1 MGYQIS
7 LLEAHGWSRFA
18 GVMFQRD
25 LGTRTGV
32 QVSALGLGCWA
43 IGGPWTSNGRPAGW
57 GEVDDD
63 ESIRAIRRALELG
76 VTLFDTADVYGC
88 GHSERVLGRAL
99 AGRRD
104 DVVVVTKVGN
114 VFDEQTRTAGGA
126 DVSPTYLRRAC
137 DASLR
142 RLDTDR
148 IDVYLIHDG
157 LAGPQSVPAV
167 IDVLEELV
175 AAGKLRW
182 YGSSMSDPAIVRAL
196 AEGPHMVAVQHE
208 LNVLRGELEALSAAE
223 DLGLAS
229 LNRTPLAMGL
239 LSGRY
244 SPDALP
250 AADDVRRNAPWWDFF
265 DEGAMDRWLQRIA
278 EARAELTADG
288 RSLVQGAL
296 GWIWGRSAAPL
307 PLPGF
312 RTVAQVE
319 ENVGAAAYGPLPTER
334 VERIREI
341 LGEPLPA

>member
-1 MGYQIS
+1 
-7 LLEAHGWSRFA
+7 
-18 GVMFQRD
+18 MFQRD

-43 IGGPWTSNGRPAGW
+43 IGGPWTFNGEPAGW

-63 ESIRAIRRALELG
+63 ESIRAIRHALDLG

-88 GHSERVLGRAL
+88 GHSERVLGRGL

-104 DVVVVTKVGN
+104 DVVIVTKVGN
-114 VFDEQTRTAGGA
+114 LFDEETRTGSGN
-126 DVSPTYLRRAC
+126 DVSPAYLRRAC

-142 RLDTDR
+142 RLQTDR

-157 LAGPQSVPAV
+157 IGGPQDVPAV
-167 IDVLEELV
+167 VEVLEELV
-175 AAGKLRW
+175 AAGKVRW
-182 YGSSMSDPAIVRAL
+182 YGSSMSDPAIVRAM
-196 AEGPHMVAVQHE
+196 AEGPHMVAAQHE
-208 LNVLRGELEALSAAE
+208 LNVLRGELEALTVAE
-223 DLGLAS
+223 ELGLAS

-244 SPDALP
+244 RPDTLP
-250 AADDVRRNAPWWDFF
+250 ADDDVRRNAPWYDFF
-265 DEGAMDRWLQRIA
+265 DEGAMERYLDKIA

-296 GWIWGRSAAPL
+296 GWIWGRSSATL

-312 RTVAQVE
+312 RTAAQVQ
-319 ENVGAAAYGPLPTER
+319 ENVGAADHGPLPRER
-334 VERIREI
+334 MERIHAI
-341 LGEPLPA
+341 LGEPLPV

>member
-1 MGYQIS
+1 
-7 LLEAHGWSRFA
+7 
-18 GVMFQRD
+18 MFQRD
-25 LGTRTGV
+25 LGTRTGI

-43 IGGPWTSNGRPAGW
+43 I
-57 GEVDDD
+57 
-63 ESIRAIRRALELG
+63 RRALDLG

-88 GHSERVLGRAL
+88 GHSERVLGKAL

-104 DVVVVTKVGN
+104 DVTIVTKVGN
-114 VFDEQTRTAGGA
+114 VFDEETRTAGGS
-126 DVSPTYLRRAC
+126 DVSPAYLRRAC

-142 RLDTDR
+142 RLGTDR

-157 LAGPQSVPAV
+157 IAGPDEVPAV

-175 AAGKLRW
+175 AVGKVRW
-182 YGSSMSDPAIVRAL
+182 YGSSMSDPAIVRAM

-208 LNVLRGELEALSAAE
+208 LSVLRGELEALDVAE

-244 SPDALP
+244 RPDALP

-265 DEGAMDRWLQRIA
+265 HEGAMERWLERIA

-296 GWIWGRSAAPL
+296 GWVWGRSPL
-307 PLPGF
+307 TLPIPGF

-319 ENVGAAAYGPLPTER
+319 ENVGAAGYGPLPAER
-334 VERIREI
+334 MERIRAI
-341 LGEPLPA
+341 LGAPVPA

>member
-1 MGYQIS
+1 MACQIS
-7 LLEAHGWSRFA
+7 LLEVHGWSRFA

-104 DVVVVTKVGN
+104 EVVVVTKVGN

-126 DVSPTYLRRAC
+126 DLSPAYLRRAC

-265 DEGAMDRWLQRIA
+265 DEGAMERWLERIA
-278 EARAELTADG
+278 EVREELTADG
-288 RSLVQGAL
+288 RSLAQGAL
-296 GWIWGRSAAPL
+296 GWIWGRSPATL

-312 RTVAQVE
+312 RTVAQVQ
-319 ENVGAAAYGPLPTER
+319 ENAGAAAYGPLPAER
-334 VERIREI
+334 MERIRAI
-341 LGEPLPA
+341 LGEPGS

>member
-1 MGYQIS
+1 MGWQIS

-296 GWIWGRSAAPL
+296 GWIWGRSAATL

>member
-1 MGYQIS
+1 M
-7 LLEAHGWSRFA
+7 
-18 GVMFQRD
+18 
-25 LGTRTGV
+25 

-104 DVVVVTKVGN
+104 DAVIVTKVGN
-114 VFDEQTRTAGGA
+114 VFDERTRTGGGT
-126 DVSPTYLRRAC
+126 DLSPGYLRRAC

-142 RLDTDR
+142 RLGTDR

-157 LAGPQSVPAV
+157 LAGPEEVPPV
-167 IDVLEELV
+167 IDVLEGLV

-182 YGSSMSDPAIVRAL
+182 YGSSVSDPAVVRAM
-196 AEGPHMVAVQHE
+196 AEGPHMVAAQHE
-208 LNVLRGELEALSAAE
+208 LSVLRGELETLSVTE
-223 DLGLAS
+223 ELGLAS

-244 SPDALP
+244 RPDALP
-250 AADDVRRNAPWWDFF
+250 AADDVRRNTPWWDFF
-265 DEGAMDRWLQRIA
+265 DEDAMEGWLERIA

-296 GWIWGRSAAPL
+296 GWIWARSPATL

-312 RTVAQVE
+312 RTVEQVE
-319 ENVGAAAYGPLPTER
+319 ENVAAAGYGPLAPER
-334 VERIREI
+334 MERIRAI
-341 LGEPLPA
+341 VPA

>member
-1 MGYQIS
+1 M
-7 LLEAHGWSRFA
+7 L
-18 GVMFQRD
+18 QRA
-25 LGTRTGV
+25 LGTRTGR

-43 IGGPWTSNGRPAGW
+43 IGGPWTFNGQPAGW
-57 GEVDDD
+57 GQVDDD

-88 GHSERVLGRAL
+88 GHSERVLGKAL

-104 DVVVVTKVGN
+104 DVVIVTKVGN
-114 VFDEQTRTAGGA
+114 LFDERTRTGGGN
-126 DVSPTYLRRAC
+126 DVSPAYLRRAC

-142 RLDTDR
+142 RLGTDR

-157 LAGPQSVPAV
+157 IAGPEEVPAV
-167 IDVLEELV
+167 VDTLEELV
-175 AAGKLRW
+175 TAGKLRW
-182 YGSSMSDPAIVRAL
+182 YGSSMSDPAIVRAM

-208 LNVLRGELEALSAAE
+208 LNLLRGELEPLSVAE
-223 DLGLAS
+223 ELGLAS

-244 SPDALP
+244 HPALLP
-250 AADDVRRNAPWWDFF
+250 AADDVRRHAPWYDFF
-265 DEGAMDRWLQRIA
+265 DEGAMERYLERIA

-296 GWIWGRSAAPL
+296 GWIWGHSPATL

-319 ENVGAAAYGPLPTER
+319 ENVGAADHGPLPAER
-334 VERIREI
+334 MERIREL

>member
-1 MGYQIS
+1 M
-7 LLEAHGWSRFA
+7 
-18 GVMFQRD
+18 
-25 LGTRTGV
+25 

-43 IGGPWTSNGRPAGW
+43 IGGPWTSNGQPAGW

-104 DVVVVTKVGN
+104 DAVIVTKVGN
-114 VFDEQTRTAGGA
+114 RFDEQTRTAGGS
-126 DVSPTYLRRAC
+126 DVSPAYLRRAC

-157 LAGPQSVPAV
+157 IGAPEDVPAV

-175 AAGKLRW
+175 AAGKVRW
-182 YGSSMSDPAIVRAL
+182 YGSSMSDPAIVRAM
-196 AEGPHMVAVQHE
+196 AEGPHMVAAQHE
-208 LNVLRGELEALSAAE
+208 LSVLRGELAALSVAE
-223 DLGLAS
+223 ELGLAS

-244 SPDALP
+244 RPDALP

-265 DEGAMDRWLQRIA
+265 DAGAMERWLERIA
-278 EARAELTADG
+278 DVRAELTADG

-296 GWIWGRSAAPL
+296 GWIWGRSAATL

-312 RTVAQVE
+312 RTVAQVQ
-319 ENVGAAAYGPLPTER
+319 ENAGAAEYGPLPGAR
-334 VERIREI
+334 MERIGAI

>member
-1 MGYQIS
+1 
-7 LLEAHGWSRFA
+7 
-18 GVMFQRD
+18 MFQRD
-25 LGTRTGV
+25 LGTRTGI

-43 IGGPWTSNGRPAGW
+43 IGGPWTSNGMPAGW

-104 DVVVVTKVGN
+104 DAVIVTKVGN
-114 VFDEQTRTAGGA
+114 RFDEQTRTAGGS
-126 DVSPTYLRRAC
+126 DVSPAYLRRAC

-142 RLDTDR
+142 RLGTDH

-157 LAGPQSVPAV
+157 IPAPEDVPAV
-167 IDVLEELV
+167 VEVLEELV
-175 AAGKLRW
+175 AAGKVRW
-182 YGSSMSDPAIVRAL
+182 YGSSMSEPGIVRAM
-196 AEGPHMVAVQHE
+196 AEGPHMVAAQHE
-208 LNVLRGELEALSAAE
+208 LNVLRGEFEALAVAE
-223 DLGLAS
+223 ELGLAS

-244 SPDALP
+244 RPGALP

-265 DEGAMDRWLQRIA
+265 DEGAMERWLERIA
-278 EARAELTADG
+278 DARAELTADG

-296 GWIWGRSAAPL
+296 GWIWGRSDATL

-319 ENVGAAAYGPLPTER
+319 ENVGAAEYGPLPAER
-334 VERIREI
+334 MERIRAI
-341 LGEPLPA
+341 LGAPLPA

>member
-1 MGYQIS
+1 
-7 LLEAHGWSRFA
+7 
-18 GVMFQRD
+18 MFQRD
-25 LGTRTGV
+25 LGTRTGIH
-32 QVSALGLGCWA
+32 VSALGLGCWA
-43 IGGPWTSNGRPAGW
+43 IGGPWTFNGQPAGW
-57 GEVDDD
+57 GAVDDE
-63 ESIRAIRRALELG
+63 ESISAIRRALELG

-104 DVVVVTKVGN
+104 EVVIVTKVGN
-114 VFDEQTRTAGGA
+114 RFDEQTRTGGGN
-126 DVSPTYLRRAC
+126 DVSPAYLRSAC

-142 RLDTDR
+142 RLGTDR

-157 LAGPQSVPAV
+157 IATPEDVPAV
-167 IDVLEELV
+167 VEALEDLV

-182 YGSSMSDPAIVRAL
+182 YGSSMSDPAIVRAM
-196 AEGPHMVAVQHE
+196 ADGPHMVAVQHE
-208 LNVLRGELEALSAAE
+208 LNLLRGELETLDAAE
-223 DLGLAS
+223 ELGLAS

-244 SPDALP
+244 QPAVLP
-250 AADDVRRNAPWWDFF
+250 ADDDVRRHAPWYDFF
-265 DEGAMDRWLQRIA
+265 DEGAMERYLDRIA
-278 EARAELTADG
+278 DARDELTADG

-296 GWIWGRSAAPL
+296 GWVWGRSPATL

-319 ENVGAAAYGPLPTER
+319 ENVGAAEHGPLSAER
-334 VERIREI
+334 MERLREI

>member
-1 MGYQIS
+1 MGCQIS
-7 LLEAHGWSRFA
+7 LLEVHGWSRFA

-265 DEGAMDRWLQRIA
+265 DAGAMDRWLQRIA

-296 GWIWGRSAAPL
+296 GWIWGRSAATL

>member
-1 MGYQIS
+1 MMGSGIS
-7 LLEAHGWSRFA
+7 LL
-18 GVMFQRD
+18 GVHRRLRHPALMFQRD
-25 LGTRTGV
+25 LGSAK
-32 QVSALGLGCWA
+32 VSALGLGCWA
-43 IGGPWTSNGRPAGW
+43 IGGPWTFNGQPAGW

-63 ESIRAIRRALELG
+63 ESIRAIRRALDLG

-88 GHSERVLGRAL
+88 GHSERVLGEAL

-104 DVVVVTKVGN
+104 DVVIVTKVGN
-114 VFDEQTRTAGGA
+114 LFDEQTRTGGGN
-126 DVSPTYLRRAC
+126 DVSPAYLRRAC

-157 LAGPQSVPAV
+157 ISGPEAVPAV
-167 IDVLEELV
+167 VEALEELV
-175 AAGKLRW
+175 AAGKVRW
-182 YGSSMSDPAIVRAL
+182 YGSSMSDPAIVRAM

-208 LNVLRGELEALSAAE
+208 LNLLRGELETLDVAE
-223 DLGLAS
+223 ELGLAS

-244 SPDALP
+244 HP
-250 AADDVRRNAPWWDFF
+250 AVLLADDDVRRHAPWYDFF
-265 DEGAMDRWLQRIA
+265 DEGAMERYLDRIA
-278 EARAELTADG
+278 AARAEVTADG

-296 GWIWGRSAAPL
+296 GWVWGRSPATL

-319 ENVGAAAYGPLPTER
+319 ENVRAAAYGPLPADR
-334 VERIREI
+334 MQRLRMI
-341 LGEPLPA
+341 LGQPLPA